1 LLVQLRIVGVLVV
14 AYFKV
19 WVALAKVAS
28 CSRWQVVKD
37 ITNDDMLLSSR
48 DGKRG
53 KEAVK

>member
-19 WVALAKVAS
+19 WVVLTKVAS